1 MELLSA
7 FHHGNQDCG
16 PHASDQNLSESWRGR
31 RIFIK
36 TSATRHSGH
45 LFCVYKSTSYCL
57 IEFGT
62 SFAMQIAG

>member
-7 FHHGNQDCG
+7 FRHGNQDCG
-16 PHASDQNLSESWRGR
+16 PHASDQNLSEFWRGR
-31 RIFIK
+31 RVFIK
-36 TSATRHSGH
+36 TSATRHLDH
-45 LFCVYKSTSYCL
+45 LFFIDKTTSYCS